1 MSIRQDDP
9 ALEALLMP
17 FLTGRLQWPEAGA
30 LFLRA
35 RHGHGL
41 VPSAWPGL
49 VCEQSFKP
57 EAQALERAGFPVQPQ
72 GGSRH
77 PLVLVLPPRQRD
89 EARALLAEAVAR
101 AEGEDAVVIASVPN
115 NEGAKA
121 IEGDLVRIAGP
132 VNTVPK
138 HKCRVFWVRPNAG
151 GGDAELAAQW
161 RKLDAP
167 RPILGGTAM
176 EGRFISRPGVFAWDR
191 IDPASALLAE
201 HLPDTLAGR
210 AADLGA
216 GWGFLSDALL
226 QRCPKITSLHL
237 YEAETRALDL
247 ARDNMTGEGR
257 TGEGST
263 PHAERVALD
272 FRWHDVTAGLPDTY
286 DVIISN
292 PPFHGQGRASRP
304 EIGRAFIA
312 AAAQALAPGGSLWL
326 VANRQLPYEQVLGE
340 HFSQIEVVAD
350 RAGFKVI
357 RADKA
362 GRPARTGR

>member
-17 FLTGRLQWPEAGA
+17 FLTGRLAWPQAEA

-35 RHGHGL
+35 RQGHGL

-57 EAQALERAGFPVQPQ
+57 EADALERAGFQVHPQ
-72 GGSRH
+72 GDSRH

-121 IEGDLVRIAGP
+121 IEGDLVRLAGP
-132 VNTVPK
+132 VSTLSK

-151 GGDAELAAQW
+151 GGDRDLAAQW
-161 RKLDAP
+161 RRLDAP
-167 RPILGGTAM
+167 RPILGGTAL
-176 EGRFISRPGVFAWDR
+176 EGRFTSRAGVFAWDR
-191 IDPASALLAE
+191 VDPASALLAE
-201 HLPDTLAGR
+201 YLPGTLAGR

-237 YEAETRALDL
+237 YEAEARALDL
-247 ARDNMTGEGR
+247 ARGNMA
-257 TGEGST
+257 
-263 PHAERVALD
+263 PHAQKVALD

-312 AAAQALAPGGSLWL
+312 AAAGALAPGGSLWL

-340 HFSQIEVVAD
+340 RLGGIEVVAE
-350 RAGFKVI
+350 RGGFKVI

-362 GRPARTGR
+362 GAAPKGRR